1 MAPMTDSPTR
11 EAAFFRQAAAG
22 MAETDAQGR
31 FVDVNARYCEI
42 TGRSREELLSL
53 SMQAITHAD
62 DLPENLRLFAAAL
75 ESGEPFEIEKR
86 YVRPDGSEVW
96 VLNSITPLR
105 DEAGSISGA
114 ACVTIDLSARRTAEE
129 QLRRNRDT
137 FHRLIQNNPFGIYVV
152 DSRFR
157 LVEASLGARKVFE
170 NVDQPIGS
178 DLAEVLRVVW
188 PEPFASE
195 AIARFRHTLAS
206 GEPHLAPSTV
216 EQRADIDAVAAYDW
230 RIERIELPD
239 GEPGVVCY
247 FYELSERL
255 RLEAAVREAS
265 ERVELALDTG
275 AVAGTWVWDVANDRF
290 TADERF
296 AKSFSLDPAA
306 CREGLPLAV
315 VKRSVH
321 PDDQGRVEQLLAE
334 AMSRGGAY
342 RAEYRVRR
350 ADDCYYWVEAV
361 GRCDLGPGGEPVR
374 FPGVLVDIDA
384 RKRDEAALR
393 ESEARLRALTDH
405 LPTGVVYQMVTDRD
419 GGNRRFVYVSQS
431 HAGLTGI
438 ETEAVLADA
447 TLPYRQIVPEH
458 RPLLAQAEADS
469 VRDLSPFNV
478 QVQFRRPDGE
488 LRWIRIA
495 SAPRVQADGSLI
507 WDGLQIDVTEQVLAE
522 DVVRERELWFHGIV
536 NSIDQMI
543 WSTRPDGY
551 HDFYNERWYEFT
563 GVPSGSTEGE
573 GWAGMFHPEDQERA
587 WAIWR
592 RSLETGEPYHIEYR
606 LRHRSGAYRWV
617 LGRAQP
623 LRDDS
628 GAIVRWFGTC
638 TDIEE
643 IVAAR
648 EVLTQS
654 REELE
659 RQVRERSEQL
669 IRAQEALAQAQKMEA
684 VGQLTGGIAHDFNN
698 LLQGVAG
705 SFDLIRRKPD
715 DRERVLRWADAGL
728 RAAERGA
735 KLTGQLLAF
744 SRAQKIQVQPLLV
757 PELVD
762 GMRELLDRTLG
773 PMVNLKLAMEPGSA
787 PVCSDPT
794 QLEMAV
800 LNLAINARDAMPLG
814 GDLRIATRT
823 ISLPADAEI
832 EAGDYLELS
841 VTDTGSG
848 MAPEVAARAFDPFF
862 TTKGIGKGTGLGLSQ
877 VYGIARQAQGTAR
890 IESRPGEGTSV
901 RLLLRHVDASVT
913 AGDAGA
919 ASDRQLTHSGAKVL
933 IIDDDP
939 DVRRFLVD
947 SLESLG
953 YRIAEAS
960 DGPAGLDLLER
971 FEPDLLLVDFAMPG
985 MTGAEVAKAARQV
998 RPALP
1003 IVFASGYA
1011 DTFAIEEAAGDEA
1024 LILRK
1029 PFRVGELND
1038 LLSRAL
1044 ERAGPG
1050 GGSR

>member
-1 MAPMTDSPTR
+1 MAATTDSLIR
-11 EAAFFRQAAAG
+11 AAAFFRQAATG
-22 MAETDAQGR
+22 MAETDAHGR
-31 FVDVNARYCEI
+31 FVDVNARYREI
-42 TGRSREELLSL
+42 TGRSREALLGL
-53 SMQAITHAD
+53 SMQDITHPD
-62 DLPENLRLFAAAL
+62 DLPGNVRLFAAAL
-75 ESGEPFEIEKR
+75 ASGQAFEIEKR
-86 YVRPDGSEVW
+86 YLRPDGTDVW

-105 DEAGSISGA
+105 NAAGTISGA
-114 ACVTIDLSARRTAEE
+114 ACVTIDLSQRRAAEE

-137 FHRLIQNNPFGIYVV
+137 FYRLIQNNPFGIYVV

-170 NVDQPIGS
+170 TIDQPIGR
-178 DLAEVLRVVW
+178 DFAEVLRIVW
-188 PEPFASE
+188 PETVANE
-195 AIARFRHTLAS
+195 AIARFRHTLAT
-206 GEPHLAPSTV
+206 GEPYRSPAVTRR
-216 EQRADIDAVAAYDW
+216 RADIEAEMAYDW

-247 FYELSERL
+247 FYDLTERQQ
-255 RLEAAVREAS
+255 LEAAVREAS

-275 AVAGTWVWDVANDRF
+275 AVAGTWVWDVPGDRF

-296 AKSFSLDPAA
+296 AKSFSLDLEA
-306 CREGLPLAV
+306 CRAGLPLAV
-315 VKRSVH
+315 VAASIH
-321 PDDQGRVEQLLAE
+321 PDDLPGVERLMAE
-334 AMSRGGAY
+334 AMSRGGSY

-350 ADDCYYWVEAV
+350 ADGRYYWVEAV
-361 GRCDLGPGGEPVR
+361 GRCDLGPEGQPVR

-393 ESEARLRALTDH
+393 ESEARLR
-405 LPTGVVYQMVTDRD
+405 
-419 GGNRRFVYVSQS
+419 
-431 HAGLTGI
+431 
-438 ETEAVLADA
+438 
-447 TLPYRQIVPEH
+447 
-458 RPLLAQAEADS
+458 
-469 VRDLSPFNV
+469 
-478 QVQFRRPDGE
+478 
-488 LRWIRIA
+488 
-495 SAPRVQADGSLI
+495 
-507 WDGLQIDVTEQVLAE
+507 
-522 DVVRERELWFHGIV
+522 EREMWFHGIV

-563 GVPSGSTEGE
+563 GVPSESTQGD
-573 GWAGMFHPEDQERA
+573 GWAGIFHPEDRDHA
-587 WAIWR
+587 WTIWR
-592 RSLETGEPYHIEYR
+592 HSLATGEPYHIEYR
-606 LRHRSGAYRWV
+606 LRHHSGVYRWV

-648 EVLTQS
+648 EVLTRS
-654 REELE
+654 REDLE
-659 RQVRERSEQL
+659 RQVQERSEQL

-715 DRERVLRWADAGL
+715 DPQRVLRWADAGL
-728 RAAERGA
+728 RAADRGA
-735 KLTGQLLAF
+735 RLTSQLLAF

-757 PELVD
+757 PELIE
-762 GMRELLDRTLG
+762 GMRDLLDRTLG
-773 PMVNLKLAMEPGSA
+773 PMVTLSLAMEPGSR
-787 PVCSDPT
+787 PVCSDQT

-800 LNLAINARDAMPLG
+800 LNLAINARDAMPHG
-814 GDLRIATRT
+814 GDLRIATR
-823 ISLPADAEI
+823 SLALAADAEI

-841 VTDTGSG
+841 VTDTGTG
-848 MAPEVAARAFDPFF
+848 MEPEVAARAFDPFF
-862 TTKGIGKGTGLGLSQ
+862 TTKGTGKGTGLGLSQ

-890 IESRPGEGTSV
+890 IESRPGQGTSV
-901 RLLLRHVDASVT
+901 RLLLRHVEANVAALAT
-913 AGDAGA
+913 GAGG
-919 ASDRQLTHSGAKVL
+919 DRQAALGAKVL

-947 SLESLG
+947 SLEGLG
-953 YRIAEAS
+953 YRIAEAA
-960 DGPAGLDLLER
+960 DGPAGLALLER
-971 FEPDLLLVDFAMPG
+971 FEPDLMLVDFAMPG
-985 MTGAEVAKAARQV
+985 MTGAEVARAAREV

-1011 DTFAIEEAAGDEA
+1011 DTVAIEEAAGDEA

-1038 LLSRAL
+1038 LLSRAV

-1050 GGSR
+1050 GVLQ